1 MAKGMS
7 KMQNV
12 ITKTIFLLTIVA
24 AIGLLSGCTNWQ
36 KKYDAL
42 NVEHQNL
49 KGLYDNCVA
58 SLDTSNT
65 EKTQLGQQLAQGRQT
80 IEQLQE
86 QISQRQVSP
95 AEATGFK
102 GMDVSFD
109 PTAGTITVTL
119 PNAILFSP
127 GKASL
132 KQASVAELDHV
143 LSVLRQRYRGRDI
156 DVVGH
161 TDSDPIRKSKWKDNW
176 QLSSERALTVLR
188 YMTKQGVEADR
199 IRAVGAGQ
207 SRPVASNATSSGK
220 AKNRRVEIVV
230 HMR

>member
-1 MAKGMS
+1 MS

-12 ITKTIFLLTIVA
+12 ITKTIFLLTIVV
-24 AIGLLSGCTNWQ
+24 AIGLFSGCTNWQ

-49 KGLYDNCVA
+49 KGLYENCVT
-58 SLDTSNT
+58 SLDTSSS
-65 EKTQLGQQLAQGRQT
+65 EKARLGQELNKSQMT
-80 IEQLQE
+80 IEELQR
-86 QISQRQVSP
+86 QIRERQVSP
-95 AEATGFK
+95 AEATGFS
-102 GMDVSFD
+102 GLDVAFD
-109 PTAGTITVTL
+109 PSAGTITVTL

-143 LSVLRQRYRGRDI
+143 LSVLRQRYHGRDI

-176 QLSSERALTVLR
+176 QLSAERALTVLR

>member
-1 MAKGMS
+1 MK
-7 KMQNV
+7 NV
-12 ITKTIFLLTIVA
+12 ITRTVFVLVIVA
-24 AIGLLSGCTNWQ
+24 TIGLGAGCTNWH
-36 KKYDAL
+36 KKYDGL

-49 KGLYDNCVA
+49 KGLYENCVA
-58 SLDTSNT
+58 SLDTSST
-65 EKTQLGQQLAQGRQT
+65 EKAQLGQELNKTQQT
-80 IEQLQE
+80 MEQLQE
-86 QISQRQVSP
+86 QIRQSQISP
-95 AEATGFK
+95 AEASGFGR

-132 KQASVAELDHV
+132 KKASVAELDHV
-143 LSVLRQRYRGRDI
+143 RSVLRQRYQSRNI

-161 TDSDPIRKSKWKDNW
+161 TDSDPIKKSKWKDNW
-176 QLSSERALTVLR
+176 ELSAERALTVLR
-188 YMTKQGVEADR
+188 YMTKQGIKAER
-199 IRAVGAGQ
+199 IRAVASGA
-207 SRPVASNATSSGK
+207 SRPIASNSTSSGK

>member
-1 MAKGMS
+1 MR
-7 KMQNV
+7 NV
-12 ITKTIFLLTIVA
+12 IIRTVFVLTIVVA
-24 AIGLLSGCTNWQ
+24 VGILSGCTNWQ
-36 KKYDAL
+36 KKYDGL

-58 SLDTSNT
+58 SLDSSAA
-65 EKTQLGQQLAQGRQT
+65 EKAQLGQELNKTQQT
-80 IEQLQE
+80 MQELQE
-86 QISQRQVSP
+86 QIRRRQISP
-95 AEATGFK
+95 AEASGFGR
-102 GMDVSFD
+102 GMDVAFD
-109 PTAGTITVTL
+109 PAAGTITVTL

-132 KQASVAELDHV
+132 KTASIAELNHV
-143 LSVLRQRYRGRDI
+143 RSVLQQRYQSRDI

-176 QLSSERALTVLR
+176 ELSSERALTVLR
-188 YMTKQGVEADR
+188 YLTKQGIAAEK
-199 IRAVGAGQ
+199 IRAVAAGS
-207 SRPVASNATSSGK
+207 SRSIASNSTSSGK

>member
-1 MAKGMS
+1 
-7 KMQNV
+7 MQNV
-12 ITKTIFLLTIVA
+12 VTRIVFVLTMIATIG
-24 AIGLLSGCTNWQ
+24 IGSGCTNWH
-36 KKYDAL
+36 KKYDGL

-49 KGLYDNCVA
+49 KGLYENCVA
-58 SLDTSNT
+58 SLDTST
-65 EKTQLGQQLAQGRQT
+65 AEKTQLGQELAQGRQT

-86 QISQRQVSP
+86 QIRQKQVSP
-95 AEATGFK
+95 AEATGFGK
-102 GMDVSFD
+102 GMDVAFD

-127 GKASL
+127 GKAAL
-132 KQASVAELDHV
+132 KKASVSELDHV
-143 LSVLRQRYRGRDI
+143 RSVLRQRYRGRDI

-176 QLSSERALTVLR
+176 ELSAERALTVLR
-188 YMTKQGVEADR
+188 YMTKQGIQEES
-199 IRAVGAGQ
+199 IRAVAAGA
-207 SRPVASNATSSGK
+207 SRPIASNSTSSGK